1 MRASELLTRR
11 HILELSRVA
20 GLTLASAGLLTSL
33 PARAAAD
40 FAVPMDQLMAE
51 GALPDIVEGSKDAP
65 VTIVEYASMTC
76 PHCAHFHAEVF
87 PTLKARYIDTGKVRF
102 ILREFPLDALAA
114 AAFMIA
120 RCGGAEKRDA
130 IVGLL
135 YAQQKTWAVP
145 DDPAKAMLGVLK
157 QAGFTQ
163 ESFDACLKDSKLYD
177 AVLKVRATASEKYK
191 VESTPTFFIN
201 GKKEPGAIPLEQLD
215 QVLEPFLKAAP
226 EKSAN

>member
-1 MRASELLTRR
+1 
-11 HILELSRVA
+11 
-20 GLTLASAGLLTSL
+20 
-33 PARAAAD
+33 
-40 FAVPMDQLMAE
+40 
-51 GALPDIVEGSKDAP
+51 
-65 VTIVEYASMTC
+65 MTC